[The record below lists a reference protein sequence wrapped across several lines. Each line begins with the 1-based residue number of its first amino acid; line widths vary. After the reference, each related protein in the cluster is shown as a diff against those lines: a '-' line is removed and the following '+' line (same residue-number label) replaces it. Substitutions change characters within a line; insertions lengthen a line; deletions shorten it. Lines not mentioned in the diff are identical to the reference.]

1 MDILCR
7 QLGHADVVDVDAQE
21 DFDKAVAASVD
32 KSSGLGGL
40 LGKSARPKTSVDLFI
55 IDVDSPAGRLSTLV
69 RTLKSQFSGNPR
81 FLVVGVPAGV
91 GEMAEAVR
99 SGATDSIVK
108 PFTREEFA
116 RKMQNVLSENPMT
129 VTTFAVEGAE
139 DSPFALPVSKGV
151 PPAPAKPASEPIPAN
166 AAAAAGAAR
175 RPGEKD
181 FQGVSAGL
189 PKPANGG
196 EAVGKGGSGHSFY
209 RHTGKKRTAES
220 GEPTASLV
228 NGRIDGHYHEK
239 VEVVGGAENCYW
251 ARETPGEKVRLEYL
265 TAKGAAS
272 GIEAKVVS
280 REEFMHNF
288 YLCEEYGC
296 QILQRLGKWPPK
308 EPRAGA
314 AGE

>member
-1 MDILCR
+1 LCR
-7 QLGHADVVDVDAQE
+7 QLGHADVADVEAQE

-32 KSSGLGGL
+32 KTSGLGGL

-69 RTLKSQFSGNPR
+69 RSLKSQFAGNPR
-81 FLVVGVPAGV
+81 FLVVGVSAGA

-99 SGATDSIVK
+99 GGATDSIIK

-116 RKMQNVLSENPMT
+116 RKMENVLSENPMT
-129 VTTFAVEGAE
+129 VTTFAVEGTE
-139 DSPFALPVSKGV
+139 GKPFALPVSKGL
-151 PPAPAKPASEPIPAN
+151 PPAPAKPAPEPIPAD
-166 AAAAAGAAR
+166 ARSSSAAR

-189 PKPANGG
+189 PKPTNEGDSF
-196 EAVGKGGSGHSFY
+196 GKGGSGHSFY

-239 VEVVGGAENCYW
+239 VEVVGGGENCYW
-251 ARETPGEKVRLEYL
+251 ARETAGEKVRLEYL

-296 QILQRLGKWPPK
+296 QILQRLGKWPPT
-308 EPRAGA
+308 EPRSGSAGK
-314 AGE
+314 